1 MPTIQELAL
10 EMSKALVTDRRANGD
25 KYIHLVNGSPEWM
38 TTVVRKAHN
47 NGGMLGDDWR
57 YQFIQ
62 NTVDALGEF
71 DDESDAFGSIEASIY
86 THDLTSWL
94 HSRADRLGWMDEVAE
109 NIGRDT
115 FKSTFDHLQCA
126 QYAEMEETFYQ
137 VLEALRELATDDEE
151 DADNEDA

>member
-1 MPTIQELAL
+1 
-10 EMSKALVTDRRANGD
+10 
-25 KYIHLVNGSPEWM
+25 
-38 TTVVRKAHN
+38 
-47 NGGMLGDDWR
+47 
-57 YQFIQ
+57 
-62 NTVDALGEF
+62 VDALGEF